1 MLNNLV
7 LMGRLTKDPELRK
20 TADDKSIANFTLAFD
35 NPNLNKDGERDSSFL
50 DARCFGS
57 CAESVAKHLRKG
69 DKVAVTGSLTSRSYL
84 AKDGSKRVVF
94 EIQADS
100 VEFLTPKPVEN
111 KSDEVQQAEQVEAE
125 IVEEPEAKFDPY
137 TGKPLNKSKKK

>member
-1 MLNNLV
+1 
-7 LMGRLTKDPELRK
+7 MGRLTKDPELRK

-100 VEFLTPKPVEN
+100 VEFLTPKPVSELPAPTPN
-111 KSDEVQQAEQVEAE
+111 DVQQAEQVEAE